1 MSINKQNHK
10 NIAEHTYR
18 RGEERRGEERRGEE
32 SKYY

>member
-1 MSINKQNHK
+1 MSINKQNHN

-18 RGEERRGEERRGEE
+18 RGEERRGEE